1 MSKLCVGRPLAVA
14 AAVGLIA
21 GCAGVRPIPDPREPA
36 PVRDSP
42 ELLRVCVV
50 NGDGAHLAVGD
61 QVELTTDPGGR
72 LSIRHLPGPNNRDG
86 AWNGGKAIKVRA
98 AVLVEMITARDGQKN
113 TRRFVPVG
121 RFTVRVGGVEHAPF
135 DFSTSKATT
144 NLANNRFPECNV
156 ELGTDEVLIRGV
168 KDAGRHGGNVVLR

>member
-1 MSKLCVGRPLAVA
+1 MNKLFMCKGFAVA
-14 AAVGLIA
+14 VTVALMS
-21 GCAGVRPIPDPREPA
+21 GCAGVRPIPDPRDPA

-61 QVELTTDPGGR
+61 QVEITTNQGGR

-86 AWNGGKAIKVRA
+86 AWNDGKAISVRA
-98 AVLVEMITARDGQKN
+98 AVLVQMISPRDNQKN
-113 TRRFVPVG
+113 SRRFVPVG
-121 RFTVRVGGVEHAPF
+121 RFKVRVGGVEHAPF
-135 DFSTSKATT
+135 DFSTSKATA

-156 ELGTDEVLIRGV
+156 DLGADEVLIRGV
-168 KDAGRHGGNVVLR
+168 KDAGRHGGDVVLR